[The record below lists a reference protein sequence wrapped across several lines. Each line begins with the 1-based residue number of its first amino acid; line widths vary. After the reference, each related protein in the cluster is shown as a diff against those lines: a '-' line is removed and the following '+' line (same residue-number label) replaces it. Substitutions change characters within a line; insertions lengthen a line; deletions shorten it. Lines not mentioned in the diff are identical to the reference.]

1 MTTLNK
7 EYYFYFK
14 LESNEEVTTESILSL
29 TDLSLDIII
38 DFLSIDDINE
48 SLLNC
53 LEEINEYI
61 ISKGLCMVLLI
72 KDVPSNIKPES
83 FNILPTLIEAR
94 DYLQIEQIQRDL
106 GV

>member
-14 LESNEEVTTESILSL
+14 LEFNEEVTTEWILSL
-29 TDLSLDIII
+29 PELSVDIIF
-38 DFLSIDDINE
+38 DLLSIFYINE

-72 KDVPSNIKPES
+72 
-83 FNILPTLIEAR
+83 
-94 DYLQIEQIQRDL
+94 Y
-106 GV
+106 

>member
-7 EYYFYFK
+7 EYYLYFK

-29 TDLSLDIII
+29 TDLSVDIIF
-38 DFLSIDDINE
+38 DLLSVDDINE

-72 KDVPSNIKPES
+72 KDVPSNLKLES
-83 FNILPTLIEAR
+83 FNILPTLIEAK

-106 GV
+106 GM

>member
-7 EYYFYFK
+7 EYYFYLK

-29 TDLSLDIII
+29 SDLSVDIIF
-38 DFLSIDDINE
+38 DLLSIDDINE

-72 KDVPSNIKPES
+72 KDVPFNLKLES
-83 FNILPTLIEAR
+83 FNILPTLIEAK

>member
-1 MTTLNK
+1 MIILNK
-7 EYYFYFK
+7 EFYLYFNI
-14 LESNEEVTTESILSL
+14 ESKEEVTTKSILSL
-29 TDLSLDIII
+29 TELSADIIF
-38 DFLSIDDINE
+38 DLFSVVDINK

-53 LEEINEYI
+53 LEEINEHM

-72 KDVPSNIKPES
+72 KDIPSNLKLES
-83 FNILPTLIEAR
+83 FNILPTLIEAK

>member
-29 TDLSLDIII
+29 TDLSVDIIF
-38 DFLSIDDINE
+38 DLLSIDDINE

-72 KDVPSNIKPES
+72 KDVPSNLKLES
-83 FNILPTLIEAR
+83 FNILPTLIEAK

>member
-1 MTTLNK
+1 MTKVNK
-7 EYYFYFK
+7 ETHLYFK
-14 LESNEEVTTESILSL
+14 FESKEEVIAESIFSSP
-29 TDLSLDIII
+29 DLSIDIIF
-38 DFLSIDDINE
+38 DLLSIDDINE

-72 KDVPSNIKPES
+72 KDVPSNLKLES
-83 FNILPTLIEAR
+83 FNILPTLIEAK

>member
-7 EYYFYFK
+7 EYYLYFK

-38 DFLSIDDINE
+38 DLLSIDDINE

-72 KDVPSNIKPES
+72 KDVPSNLKLES
-83 FNILPTLIEAR
+83 FNILPTLIEAK

-106 GV
+106 GM

>member
-7 EYYFYFK
+7 EYYFYLK

-29 TDLSLDIII
+29 SDLSVDIIF
-38 DFLSIDDINE
+38 DLLSIDDINE

-72 KDVPSNIKPES
+72 KDVPSNLKLES
-83 FNILPTLIEAR
+83 FNILPTLIEAK

>member
-1 MTTLNK
+1 MTTLNM
-7 EYYFYFK
+7 EYYFYLK

-38 DFLSIDDINE
+38 DLLSIDDINE

-83 FNILPTLIEAR
+83 FNILTTLTEAR